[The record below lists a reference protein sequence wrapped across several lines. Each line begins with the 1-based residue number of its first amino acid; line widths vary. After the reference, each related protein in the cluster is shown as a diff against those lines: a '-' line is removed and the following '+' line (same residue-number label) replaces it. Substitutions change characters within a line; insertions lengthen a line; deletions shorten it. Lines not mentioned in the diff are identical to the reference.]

1 MHGVA
6 LNVCNDLSP
15 FKQIIPCG
23 EKDMAITSVA
33 HELQTNPVQN
43 KVDRDALLLQA
54 EAILLDA
61 FKRQF
66 GIPFFIES
74 HRTSTTTL

>member
-74 HRTSTTTL
+74 DRTSTTTL